1 MPPNIVVPNV
11 VEQTVFDVEVSRP
24 MRAADKRGGGR
35 GAPAPSRNGYRS
47 GDARRRGRT
56 EEGAWHFHLL
66 LFVGPS
72 VGALKGLRRFVST
85 SWYEVTGKASE
96 GHLRAGTRVEA
107 VRRWKEATSYAER
120 YVAKPEG
127 FPAGSRTGR
136 LWGIWGGQLLPVRWE
151 EVEIALRDAF
161 RIRRIYRK
169 RAKRKGGG
177 PLRRITVFVRHE
189 NAFRLLGYLGYRLE

>member
-1 MPPNIVVPNV
+1 
-11 VEQTVFDVEVSRP
+11 

-47 GDARRRGRT
+47 GDARRRGRI

-66 LFVGPS
+66 LFVGQSFGP
-72 VGALKGLRRFVST
+72 LKGLRRFVST
-85 SWYEVTGKASE
+85 SWHEVTGKASE
-96 GHLRAGTRVEA
+96 GHMRAGTRVEA

-136 LWGIWGGQLLPVRWE
+136 
-151 EVEIALRDAF
+151 
-161 RIRRIYRK
+161 IRRIHRR

-177 PLRRITVFVRHE
+177 PLRRITVFVRYE
-189 NAFRLLGYLGYRLE
+189 NALRLLGFLGYRLE

>member
-1 MPPNIVVPNV
+1 
-11 VEQTVFDVEVSRP
+11 
-24 MRAADKRGGGR
+24 
-35 GAPAPSRNGYRS
+35 
-47 GDARRRGRT
+47 
-56 EEGAWHFHLL
+56 
-66 LFVGPS
+66 
-72 VGALKGLRRFVST
+72 
-85 SWYEVTGKASE
+85 
-96 GHLRAGTRVEA
+96 

-151 EVEIALRDAF
+151 KVEIALRDAF

-177 PLRRITVFVRHE
+177 PLRRITVFVRYE
-189 NAFRLLGYLGYRLE
+189 NTLRLLGFLGYRLE